1 MSKSSSTPNK
11 RKSGLR
17 AQLLHGGVAAI
28 AVRAG
33 AMIAGFITSVALTRV
48 LGPENFGVYAF
59 VFSIITLL
67 GIPVKLG
74 LPTLILRE
82 TARADQAGDG
92 ALMIGVWRWSN
103 RMMSMMAG
111 GVLVLGW
118 AFLLVFLGTD
128 TPRSVALVWAL
139 FLIPLIGWTE
149 AHSAALRGLR
159 HVALGTFPDKI
170 ARPVLLTIIVAFI
183 TLWHVKIDAAQVYMI
198 HIGIA
203 AVTLV
208 ATNLILRTVRPH
220 HAGEDTPRTHP
231 RDWRKAILP
240 LAAIAG
246 LSMIS
251 QNTDILM
258 LGTLAGDKDVGLY
271 RVALSGANVVL
282 FGLTAANLVLQPYF
296 ARAWG
301 SSDHRQLQKLATA
314 GARVSLAATLPVL
327 ALFWLSGPELL
338 VWIFGQSYSEAFWA
352 LMLLCFGH
360 TMSAFFGS
368 VSNLL
373 TMSGREWVA
382 LCGLAISTLTNIA
395 LNWLLI
401 PLYGIEGA
409 AMATGASIIVW
420 NFGLWIAA
428 WVIMRIDS
436 SAIGLRRST
445 PQITP
450 PSRRTR

>member
-1 MSKSSSTPNK
+1 MSKSNSTPNK

-17 AQLLHGGVAAI
+17 AQLLHSGVAAI

-33 AMIAGFITSVALTRV
+33 AMIAGLIASVTLTRV
-48 LGPENFGVYAF
+48 LGPENYGVYAF

-67 GIPVKLG
+67 GIPVKMG

-118 AFLLVFLGTD
+118 VFLLVFLDTD
-128 TPRSVALVWAL
+128 TPRTIAL
-139 FLIPLIGWTE
+139 FWGLLLVPLIGWTE
-149 AHSAALRGLR
+149 AHAAALRGLR

-170 ARPVLLTIIVAFI
+170 ARPILLTIVVVLL
-183 TLWHVKIDAAQVYMI
+183 TLWHVKINAAQIYMI
-198 HIGIA
+198 HAGV
-203 AVTLV
+203 AVGTLV
-208 ATNLILRTVRPH
+208 ATNLVLRAVRPYQ
-220 HAGEDTPRTHP
+220 AKQETPRTHP
-231 RDWRKAILP
+231 RDWRRAIIP

-246 LSMIS
+246 LNVIS
-251 QNTDILM
+251 HNTDILM

-271 RVALSGANVVL
+271 RVALSGANVVT
-282 FGLTAANLVLQPYF
+282 FGLATANLVLQPYF

-301 SSDHRQLQKLATA
+301 ARDHSQLQKLAAA

-338 VWIFGQSYSEAFWA
+338 EWIFGQSYSDAFWP
-352 LMLLCFGH
+352 LILLCFGH
-360 TMSAFFGS
+360 TVSAFFGS
-368 VSNLL
+368 VGNLL
-373 TMSGREWVA
+373 TMSGREWIA
-382 LCGLAISTLTNIA
+382 LSGLAISTLVNVV
-395 LNWLLI
+395 LNWVLI

-409 AMATGASIIVW
+409 AIATAISVMVW
-420 NFGLWIAA
+420 NLVLWVAA
-428 WVIMRIDS
+428 LIIMRIDT
-436 SAIGLRRST
+436 SAIGLRRNA
-445 PQITP
+445 PEGAK
-450 PSRRTR
+450 